1 MSQDTIGDMLTR
13 IRNAVDAR
21 HHYVMLPYTKMNHV
35 LCGLLKQ
42 QGFVREL
49 ELEPAPAL
57 VKPRRASRA
66 KSRSRSP
73 ESTATVI
80 VLRLKYHGR
89 YQRPVIHGLA
99 RISAPSLRSYSR
111 AEQLPRIFNGM
122 GTVFVSTSAGVM
134 TDRAARRRK
143 LGGEVLCSVW

>member
-1 MSQDTIGDMLTR
+1 MSQDTISDMLTR
-13 IRNAVDAR
+13 IRNAVNAR
-21 HHYVMLPYTKMNHV
+21 HHYVMLPYTKMNLV

-57 VKPRRASRA
+57 TKPRRR
-66 KSRSRSP
+66 SRSRSP
-73 ESTATVI
+73 ASTATVI
-80 VLRLKYHGR
+80 VLRLKYRGR

-99 RISAPSLRSYSR
+99 RTSRPSLRNYSR
-111 AEQLPRIFNGM
+111 AARLPRLFNGM

-134 TDRAARRRK
+134 TDRAARRRR